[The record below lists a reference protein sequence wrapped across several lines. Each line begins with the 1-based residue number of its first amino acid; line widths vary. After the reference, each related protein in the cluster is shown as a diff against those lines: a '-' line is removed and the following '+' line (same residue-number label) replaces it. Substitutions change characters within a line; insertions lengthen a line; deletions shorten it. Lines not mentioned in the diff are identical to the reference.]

1 MADHNSFPE
10 IMSLTLFKHN
20 SIDNKIFTLVMD
32 NCQTKKHKGTYL
44 VRSGDLFE
52 ILKKYFKSELDKIEI
67 LSQGHLYK
75 NANTIYFLY
84 KMLNEMK
91 NLRWFQIKLSKN
103 LAYNRMLVDYET
115 GSKVLDFDFK
125 VIRGTFRT
133 YDFFKDEDIEYA
145 NKILLDAGCFKK
157 NHYCIVKLKGLIG
170 NLEAQTEDKSKS
182 DEEIKSCFKILTLL
196 QEWKEDN
203 PQALIVTDF
212 LDI

>member
-1 MADHNSFPE
+1 
-10 IMSLTLFKHN
+10 
-20 SIDNKIFTLVMD
+20 
-32 NCQTKKHKGTYL
+32 
-44 VRSGDLFE
+44 
-52 ILKKYFKSELDKIEI
+52 
-67 LSQGHLYK
+67 
-75 NANTIYFLY
+75 
-84 KMLNEMK
+84 
-91 NLRWFQIKLSKN
+91 
-103 LAYNRMLVDYET
+103 MLVDYET

-170 NLEAQTEDKSKS
+170 NLEVQTEDKSKS
-182 DEEIKSCFKILTLL
+182 DEEIKTCFKILTLL